1 MPGDKI
7 VTSEGTFGHHNAIV
21 ESAEVVQVPLL
32 NGGFDLENI
41 IKEVDEETVLVW
53 LCNPNNPTGTYFNHD
68 ELESFLERVPS
79 HVPLID
85 EAYFEFVTAKI
96 IQIH

>member
-1 MPGDKI
+1 MSQVKVHLDNI
-7 VTSEGTFGHHNAIV
+7 IIMLLI

-41 IKEVDEETVLVW
+41 IKEVDEETALVW

-68 ELESFLERVPS
+68 ELESF
-79 HVPLID
+79 
-85 EAYFEFVTAKI
+85 
-96 IQIH
+96 